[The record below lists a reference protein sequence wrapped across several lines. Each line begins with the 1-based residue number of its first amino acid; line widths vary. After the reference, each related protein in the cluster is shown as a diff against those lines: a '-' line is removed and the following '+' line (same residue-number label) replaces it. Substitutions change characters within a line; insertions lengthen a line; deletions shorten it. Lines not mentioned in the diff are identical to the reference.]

1 MLTATEHGY
10 GKCTHIS
17 EYRPQGRGGQGI
29 ISIQTSKR
37 NGNVIGALL
46 VEEGD
51 EMMLITSGGKLVR
64 TRVDEVSVLGR
75 NTQGVR
81 LIRLREGERLVGMER
96 VEDDE

>member
-1 MLTATEHGY
+1 MLTATENGY
-10 GKCTHIS
+10 GKCTNIS

-37 NGNVIGALL
+37 NGRVIGALL
-46 VEEGD
+46 VEGGD

-75 NTQGVR
+75 NTQGVK
-81 LIRLREGERLVGMER
+81 LIRLREGERLVGVER
-96 VEDDE
+96 VEDEE